1 MQISGED
8 ILVNEIQ
15 DDVARRYIRVMC
27 HSDVAAAPHLTTGL
41 NLLKNVLMDVDG
53 YLDVFS
59 VNGGNEQI
67 VHRLCDQLD
76 AEVRLNTPVRA
87 VQPMEDGTVRLIV
100 GSRGA
105 AEMVDF
111 DFVVLAMPPTAL
123 SIIDWRNPRLQRAM
137 VNHIRYFDRPAHYL
151 RATLLFERPFW
162 RDMWMAPGGCSM
174 PSTAAASTMK
184 VRGTILAVPVRSAF

>member
-1 MQISGED
+1 MRRSSQAEEFYKSSRDVDNDHPWAKISGED

-67 VHRLCDQLD
+67 VHRLCDDL
-76 AEVRLNTPVRA
+76 TPK
-87 VQPMEDGTVRLIV
+87 
-100 GSRGA
+100 
-105 AEMVDF
+105 
-111 DFVVLAMPPTAL
+111 FV
-123 SIIDWRNPRLQRAM
+123 
-137 VNHIRYFDRPAHYL
+137 
-151 RATLLFERPFW
+151 
-162 RDMWMAPGGCSM
+162 
-174 PSTAAASTMK
+174 
-184 VRGTILAVPVRSAF
+184 